1 MSVSTVSLAAPPH
14 RSVASFAPPRRGTR
28 PLSPARRTNNAR
40 RRRAS
45 IALASQKRAFM
56 DLEIEGQPA
65 GRLTFNL
72 RPDLC
77 PKTVANFLALCT
89 GANAGVD
96 PKLTYKGCSFEPYS
110 GKYTY
115 TCKGNGKHVYGGV
128 GKFVERDAMSATRNG
143 TPGAGG
149 GVYYGEPVDLT
160 EDERSVVLVV
170 PISGPGFGS
179 SRFAVVRVGES
190 PGSLKQRLLTNT
202 MVIGRCVDETSWETL
217 RLMTVADGGAK
228 IVDCGEC

>member
-1 MSVSTVSLAAPPH
+1 
-14 RSVASFAPPRRGTR
+14 
-28 PLSPARRTNNAR
+28 
-40 RRRAS
+40 
-45 IALASQKRAFM
+45 M

-89 GANAGVD
+89 GVNAGVD
-96 PKLTYKGCSFEPYS
+96 PKLTYAGCTFEPYS

-115 TCKGNGKHVYGGV
+115 VCKGNGKHVYGASV

-149 GVYYGEPVDLT
+149 GVYYGEPVDLS

-179 SRFAVVRVGES
+179 SRFAVVRVGDS

-202 MVIGRCVDETSWETL
+202 MVIGRCVDEASRETL
-217 RLMTVADGGAK
+217 RLMTVADGRAK

>member
-1 MSVSTVSLAAPPH
+1 
-14 RSVASFAPPRRGTR
+14 
-28 PLSPARRTNNAR
+28 
-40 RRRAS
+40 
-45 IALASQKRAFM
+45 M

-89 GANAGVD
+89 GVNAGVD
-96 PKLTYKGCSFEPYS
+96 PKLTYAGCTFEPYS

-115 TCKGNGKHVYGGV
+115 VCKGNGKHVYGGV

-149 GVYYGEPVDLT
+149 GVYYGEPVDLS

-202 MVIGRCVDETSWETL
+202 MVIGRCVDEESWETL
-217 RLMTVADGGAK
+217 RLMTVADGRAK